1 MQSASK
7 LVGSSLSNLVHE
19 LSDFLQAQNE
29 ESTTTTPYSGSTA
42 IAPRLR
48 TVLLALLNECLDF
61 RTGRERELASILN
74 LVTMAVQ
81 KYPSVVCDN
90 KCSAAMAML
99 QRIIPMFAQEKFRN
113 VHTALLRPVVSLISL
128 LPEGSVPV
136 YAIVCRGVTE
146 LAEDAYGAL
155 RILEASSLTAAHPTV
170 TISCFQGAE
179 AVSRAEA
186 ESGTADAPTLAGP
199 STTADKDQALC
210 TIQLD
215 SVHACQLLCSMTLEL
230 QSHCLRSTPLAIL
243 PWTSPEGLTMILDV
257 VVHAGFSLQ
266 ASALNALAALLPE
279 LEFDLIPV
287 HAVSTALLTAL
298 DACITTDSIPHDYPA
313 AHIWQRHMLTCL
325 NLLAGVMDGSNSEAG
340 AAESMLTVLSRLACC
355 VPAGHMSL
363 QRPLCRLVLHMAQQH
378 PRVSH
383 HVTGLMPL
391 LSDKGQTG
399 EIVNLAFQVL
409 LSQLPADHLD
419 HTFPSTQA
427 DLPAQ
432 VASQAQDPYHPKKR
446 RKTQSSQQHASRSAK
461 AQVTISPPLT
471 DQWLQCRDAIVRLV
485 KALSPRQETDSDTGD
500 AQLFKTATE
509 QLQALLNMLVAAK
522 ESNGIGLVCALAAVV
537 GQWAQYVLQE
547 HASSA
552 AVTHITDM
560 SIEAVRN
567 YHELPVT
574 GHGGAAVPLKALKA
588 FTDALLFGKQP
599 EVLQGSHLGLHKEIM
614 LQALLT
620 RAETATP
627 EQAEGLQDLLHQ
639 GFALSSSSDRDIRVA
654 FAQEAQA
661 LAQPVLLKAMYGSQA
676 SGSSQPSDVSSY
688 EAKLLQEAKQLLEQ
702 GQQQRLDVKETLLE
716 TIAVLG
722 QRTHSPSAQLLA
734 LAVLVGRLDDLDPG
748 IRSFAAQLLLGY
760 ASVRQCDLQDMLLS
774 IPRLKE
780 FVGRN
785 LLAKPNLL
793 GELAD
798 LLEMPVPD
806 LALKLIPAALP
817 KLTEDQNTAA
827 LEALA
832 HSVGYGLQQMMLDY
846 GFHVVAKY
854 LYGGYARFEAVM
866 TFMESLIGTHF
877 IRYVGT
883 NMQHII
889 KETIYLAGTS
899 ADWQGVQLPETVYEG
914 AQQMLLTL
922 SNIHTL
928 NNIENFANT
937 QGDEVTGDV
946 GDFLAEGDHVTRI
959 LKAYGDALKA
969 PEVQQAPTV
978 NKTDIS
984 MQQTYLRCVLLLVR
998 LTGQYVARFLP
1009 QMMVL
1014 LSGAL
1019 RDSPTGAKLQALEG
1033 WLLLLRA
1040 LAQHAPTH
1048 LGGMAN
1054 QVVVTLLDPLQ
1065 EGGAVAAAAVT
1076 VLEQLVVH
1084 AKHLLGERLKTLPPL
1099 PQAVEGL
1106 GRINAVI
1113 AEQRGSLTTE
1123 ESIRIPLKALGDHSL
1138 SVRTTALQDIRNILH
1153 HHRAWLGGLLPPNT
1167 TADGAAATGQQ
1178 TELLSSL
1185 LGALLKCCDPEI
1197 HTPTSWKAQ
1206 QLCAEC
1212 LGLLGAVDPARVV
1225 VALDPPES
1233 LCRSTKDLL
1242 IILIMRHLVRL
1253 LRVASHIF
1261 VLDAAALAIQEV
1273 LKHYGT
1279 AEEPTSHR
1287 SRGSR
1292 ESTPTETNTL
1302 FIELPEE
1309 VQNVVRPYLDSK
1321 FQLQGGTLLAPGV
1334 IIRPDMTFRRWLT
1347 SWMRQLT
1354 GLHAS
1359 GELLPMF
1366 KACMPVTRC
1375 DIQSAR
1381 FLMPYLLHNVI
1392 SAGSPESRKGVKD
1405 EIVAVLKGA
1414 GAHKEGELCVQA
1426 IFLLLDVL
1434 KKWAEETKGTA
1445 AWSASGA
1452 PGASSGP
1459 TSSAQDVHQL
1469 LASIPQDLLA
1479 QAAAQCGAHA
1489 RALLH
1494 YETHLRSKEGGG
1506 LNPVAHKN
1514 IYYSDDEVSFLQ
1526 EVYGKL
1532 EEPDGLAGLLRLR
1545 QGPPRLQDQLLA
1557 AEKAGS
1563 WSEALALHEQALQHS
1578 AHLPTRQQGNDPG
1591 PMKGGQGLTGGQR
1604 GYLRCL
1610 LHMGHLQ
1617 GMMTQ
1622 VDGWAS
1628 HSSEVAKEQLA
1639 ASRMA
1644 AAWRLGQWDVLE
1656 GTAGHV
1662 VDHMDLLDSDE
1673 RWEVRLGKM
1682 LAAVHTRQ
1690 ADVVKV
1696 EIAEA
1701 RSEVMAPLSAASMES
1716 YTRAYPYLVK
1726 LHMLQELSDAAAVL
1740 SEGSLV
1746 GPLDRQRRLRWA
1758 ERLQVTQSSLPTQ
1771 ESILA
1776 LRRQLAIVPGAGLE
1790 RAKLLWDM
1798 DKPHRAIISLQEI
1811 LQETEAVGAS
1821 SSNAPG
1827 PSHKRTEAKLVLQLA
1842 TWMANTGQGA
1852 KSDITGLFER
1862 AVALDKSW
1870 EKGYFSYAVYLD
1882 QLMRDARQRQTALT
1896 ASSRTSAKPMDRLGG
1911 RSRIPLGE
1919 DQPHLEILPE
1929 VIRNYG
1935 LAVQY
1940 GHRHIFQSLPRLLTL
1955 WFDFGSHIKSIT
1967 VTQKNRQISTAV
1979 ANIMA
1984 AMAKALPSY
1993 AWLTALPQLI
2003 SRICHTN
2010 PEVNTV
2016 TNHIITHVAEAYPQQ
2031 ALWALAA
2038 VQKSLVMGRKQ
2049 AASAIMNTLK
2059 KHCTKPYNRKL
2070 YDQFPSLCDQ
2080 LIRLCNHQPP
2090 AKAKSFSAK
2099 KDFAALVRS
2108 LPLDVMMPVNTGL
2121 TLTLP
2126 TSGCTERQH
2135 QPFAE
2140 VVTIADIKDEVELL
2154 PSLQKPKKVDLIGS
2168 DGRVYRFLAK
2178 PKDDLRKDN
2187 RMMEVA
2193 SILNGLFAKDPAS
2206 RRRNLLIRRFAV
2218 IPLTEETGI
2227 IEWVPHTHGLRH
2239 CCQDIY
2245 IADGTY
2251 DKRTVNMTVKKI
2263 YDGFQ
2268 GKRKSELLDK
2278 LLDMYPPG
2286 KRKSELLD
2294 KLLAMYP
2301 PVLHRWFLARFPEPA
2316 TWHNA
2321 RLGFTRTTAV
2331 WSMVGH
2337 IVGLGDRHGEN
2348 ILLDATTGDAVHVD
2362 FAFLFDRGLT
2372 LAIPEMV
2379 PFRLTQN
2386 LVDAFGVSG
2395 YKGAF
2400 HRACEVTLQVLRMH
2414 RDTLL
2419 SVLETLVH
2427 DPLVEWVPKNAKSG
2441 AEEQENAMARDAM
2454 ATIEGRLT
2462 GTLLGV
2468 SSMPSLPLSTEGQAH
2483 RLIEEATDKN
2493 NLGQMYIWWM
2503 PWL

>member
-1 MQSASK
+1 M
-7 LVGSSLSNLVHE
+7 
-19 LSDFLQAQNE
+19 
-29 ESTTTTPYSGSTA
+29 
-42 IAPRLR
+42 R

-61 RTGRERELASILN
+61 RKGRERELASILN

-90 KCSAAMAML
+90 KCSAALAML

-113 VHTALLRPVVSLISL
+113 VHTALLGPVVSLVSL
-128 LPEGSVPV
+128 LPEGSMPV
-136 YAIVCRGVTE
+136 YATVCRGVTE
-146 LAEDAYGAL
+146 LAEDAYRAL
-155 RILEASSLTAAHPTV
+155 RILEACSLTAASPTV
-170 TISCFQGAE
+170 TISCLQGAE

-186 ESGTADAPTLAGP
+186 DSSTTDAPTMAGP

-215 SVHACQLLCSMTLEL
+215 SVHAAQLLCSMTLDL
-230 QSHCLRSTPLAIL
+230 QSHCLRSTPLAVL
-243 PWTSPEGLTMILDV
+243 PWTSPEALTMILDLV
-257 VVHAGFSLQ
+257 LHAGFSLQ

-279 LEFDLIPV
+279 LEFALIPV
-287 HAVSTALLTAL
+287 HAV
-298 DACITTDSIPHDYPA
+298 
-313 AHIWQRHMLTCL
+313 
-325 NLLAGVMDGSNSEAG
+325 
-340 AAESMLTVLSRLACC
+340 
-355 VPAGHMSL
+355 
-363 QRPLCRLVLHMAQQH
+363 LVLHMAQQY
-378 PRVSH
+378 PRLSH
-383 HVTGLMPL
+383 HVTALTPL
-391 LSDKGQTG
+391 LSDTGQTG
-399 EIVNLAFQVL
+399 QIVNLAFQVL
-409 LSQLPADHLD
+409 LSQLTADHID
-419 HTFPSTQA
+419 HTFSSSEA

-432 VASQAQDPYHPKKR
+432 ATSQAHDPHHPKKR
-446 RKTQSSQQHASRSAK
+446 RKTQSSQQHASRS
-461 AQVTISPPLT
+461 
-471 DQWLQCRDAIVRLV
+471 V
-485 KALSPRQETDSDTGD
+485 KA
-500 AQLFKTATE
+500 
-509 QLQALLNMLVAAK
+509 
-522 ESNGIGLVCALAAVV
+522 
-537 GQWAQYVLQE
+537 QWAQYVLQE

-552 AVTHITDM
+552 AVSHVTDM
-560 SIEAVRN
+560 SIEAVCAISGLCFLHSTKRN

-599 EVLQGSHLGLHKEIM
+599 EAMQGSHPGLHKEFM

-639 GFALSSSSDRDIRVA
+639 GFALSSSPDRDVRVA

-661 LAQPVLLKAMYGSQA
+661 FAQPVLLKAMYSSQA
-676 SGSSQPSDVSSY
+676 SGSSQSSDVSSY

-798 LLEMPVPD
+798 LLDMPVPD

-827 LEALA
+827 LEILA
-832 HSVGYGLQQMMLDY
+832 HSGGYGLQQMMLDY

-877 IRYVGT
+877 IRYVGS

-937 QGDEVTGDV
+937 QSDEVTGDV

-998 LTGQYVARFLP
+998 LTGQFVARFLP

-1019 RDSPTGAKLQALEG
+1019 QDSPTGAKLQALEG
-1033 WLLLLRA
+1033 WLVLLRA

-1065 EGGAVAAAAVT
+1065 EGGPVAAAAVT

-1084 AKHLLGERLKTLPPL
+1084 SKHLLGERLKSLPPL

-1113 AEQRGSLTTE
+1113 TEQRGSLTTE

-1153 HHRAWLGGLLPPNT
+1153 HHRPWLGGLLPPNT

-1178 TELLSSL
+1178 TVLLSSL

-1233 LCRSTKDLL
+1233 LCRSTRDLL

-1279 AEEPTSHR
+1279 AEEPTSH
-1287 SRGSR
+1287 S
-1292 ESTPTETNTL
+1292 
-1302 FIELPEE
+1302 
-1309 VQNVVRPYLDSK
+1309 VVRPYLDSK
-1321 FQLQGGTLLAPGV
+1321 FQLQGGTSLAPGV

-1347 SWMRQLT
+1347 SWMRQVT

-1434 KKWAEETKGTA
+1434 KKWAEEAKGTA

-1452 PGASSGP
+1452 PGVSSGSIAP
-1459 TSSAQDVHQL
+1459 TSSAQHVHQL

-1479 QAAAQCGAHA
+1479 QAAARCGAHA

-1563 WSEALALHEQALQHS
+1563 WSEALALHEQALQRS
-1578 AHLPTRQQGNDPG
+1578 AHLLARQQGNDPG
-1591 PMKGGQGLTGGQR
+1591 PTKGNQGLTGGQR

-1662 VDHMDLLDSDE
+1662 ADHMDLLDSDE

-1771 ESILA
+1771 EPILA
-1776 LRRQLAIVPGAGLE
+1776 LRRQLAVVSGADTEAGQCWLQQAKLCRVSGHFEAATTASLEALARQVPGAGLE

-1811 LQETEAVGAS
+1811 LQETESVGHMAPS
-1821 SSNAPG
+1821 SSSAPG
-1827 PSHKRTEAKLVLQLA
+1827 PRHKRTEAKLVLQLA

-1896 ASSRTSAKPMDRLGG
+1896 GSSRTSAKPMDRLGG

-1940 GHRHIFQSLPRLLTL
+1940 GHQHIFQSLPRLLTL
-1955 WFDFGSHIKSIT
+1955 WFDFGSHIKSIA

-2168 DGRVYRFLAK
+2168 DGRLYRFLAK

-2268 GKRKSELLDK
+2268 
-2278 LLDMYPPG
+2278 G

-2395 YKGAF
+2395 YEGAF
-2400 HRACEVTLQVLRMH
+2400 RRACEVTLQVLRVH